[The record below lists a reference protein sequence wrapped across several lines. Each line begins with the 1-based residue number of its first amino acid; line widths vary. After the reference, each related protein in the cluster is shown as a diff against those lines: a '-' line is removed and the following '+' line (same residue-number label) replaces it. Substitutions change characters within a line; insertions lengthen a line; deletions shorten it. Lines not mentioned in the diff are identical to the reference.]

1 MERVVYKHI
10 YNHLQSLKLIYEFQ
24 FGFLPK
30 HSTVH
35 QLLEMFNS
43 ILNSLERKE
52 MSCFVFCDFS
62 KAFDKVWHRGLLHK
76 LKAYGINGNLFDW
89 FHSYLNEREQ
99 RVVIKDASS
108 SFTTILVGVPQGSV
122 LGPLLFIIY
131 INDIADKLASLTRLF
146 ADDTSFNCSHS
157 DGTEIQSIINRDLKE
172 LDEWSN
178 RWLMTFN
185 PDKTEIMLFTNLK
198 HPEIN
203 FTFEDNIISMIESH
217 RHLGVT
223 FSTDAKWNAHIENI
237 VSNVSKHINILR
249 KLKFK
254 IIRSNL
260 EKTLFSLH
268 KANIRIRFRSL
279 G

>member
-1 MERVVYKHI
+1 M
-10 YNHLQSLKLIYEFQ
+10 IYEFQ
-24 FGFLPK
+24 SGFFPK

-35 QLLEMFNS
+35 QLLEMYNS
-43 ILNSLERKE
+43 ILNLLERKE

-99 RVVIKDASS
+99 RVIIKDASF
-108 SFTTILVGVPQGSV
+108 SFTTILGGVPQGSV
-122 LGPLLFIIY
+122 LKPLLFIIY
-131 INDIADKLASLTRLF
+131 INDIADKLTSLTRLF

-157 DGTEIQSIINRDLKE
+157 DGTEIQSIINHDLKE
-172 LDEWSN
+172 LDEWSK
-178 RWLMTFN
+178 RWLMPFN
-185 PDKTEIMLFTNLK
+185 PDKTEIMLFTNLE

-203 FTFEDNIISMIESH
+203 FTFEDNIISTIESH

-237 VSNVSKHINILR
+237 VSSVSKHINILR

-254 IIRSNL
+254 INRFNL
-260 EKTLFSLH
+260 EKTLCSLH

>member
-1 MERVVYKHI
+1 
-10 YNHLQSLKLIYEFQ
+10 
-24 FGFLPK
+24 
-30 HSTVH
+30 
-35 QLLEMFNS
+35 
-43 ILNSLERKE
+43 

-89 FHSYLNEREQ
+89 FPIYLNEREQ

-108 SFTTILVGVPQGSV
+108 SCTTILGGVPQRSV
-122 LGPLLFIIY
+122 LGPLLLIIH

-157 DGTEIQSIINRDLKE
+157 DETEIQSIINHDLKE
-172 LDEWSN
+172 LDEWSK

-185 PDKTEIMLFTNLK
+185 PDKTDIMLFTNLE

-203 FTFEDNIISMIESH
+203 FTFEDNIISTIESH

-223 FSTDAKWNAHIENI
+223 FSTDGKWNAQIENI
-237 VSNVSKHINILR
+237 VSSVSKHINIFANLGGR
-249 KLKFK
+249 LCKKDGLEENFSYF
-254 IIRSNL
+254 II
-260 EKTLFSLH
+260 
-268 KANIRIRFRSL
+268 FRTTIPRVIYL
-279 G
+279 I

>member
-1 MERVVYKHI
+1 
-10 YNHLQSLKLIYEFQ
+10 
-24 FGFLPK
+24 
-30 HSTVH
+30 
-35 QLLEMFNS
+35 
-43 ILNSLERKE
+43 

-76 LKAYGINGNLFDW
+76 LKAYEINGNLLDW

-108 SFTTILVGVPQGSV
+108 SFTTILGGVPQGSV

-131 INDIADKLASLTRLF
+131 INDIADKLTSLTRLF

-157 DGTEIQSIINRDLKE
+157 DGTEIQSIINHDLKE
-172 LDEWSN
+172 LDEWSK

-185 PDKTEIMLFTNLK
+185 PDKTEIMLFTNLE

-203 FTFEDNIISMIESH
+203 FTFEDNKISTIESH

-237 VSNVSKHINILR
+237 VSSVSKHIHILQ

-254 IIRSNL
+254 INRSNL
-260 EKTLFSLH
+260 EKLYLVY
-268 KANIRIRFRSL
+268 IRPIFEYASEA
-279 G
+279 